1 MTIKRF
7 CRALLLSAI
16 VIAAGAKASLL
27 AFGDTPEARASTK
40 VAPASP
46 SLQPRL
52 TLAQTAPLPPIPAT
66 TGGAQTPAPPGYPYD
81 YDYPSDAGGYKE
93 EEPELP
99 KPQNPVRKVIEDGK
113 IQILLGNSRHFGN
126 RIGDHIP
133 ITILIATQENVQL
146 DFTSLKQGQLGVD
159 GSDFELVSPAKVRS
173 QKQDKVII
181 YRIDLMVRT
190 WVPKDA
196 VIFTLDLRY
205 ATEMT
210 PDGKTPNWKVFTTPD
225 FVVSRSRTADN
236 GEELL
241 EGDLEKK
248 TPGQPWATYPL
259 LVMGIFLVLLWP
271 GLAVVKFINR
281 IRPRRV
287 LPPRTAAWRVF
298 DRVFKDAKANGFTP
312 EHYKQILAAV
322 RRYLSA
328 TKGVPIEPATFLEI
342 QDRLDK
348 DVELNLI
355 ESVLTRCERVIYAGE
370 KLSDDENRALTK
382 EIEKLVPR
390 HWDNT

>member
-1 MTIKRF
+1 MNIKSLF
-7 CRALLLSAI
+7 KALLLSAM
-16 VIAAGAKASLL
+16 VIAVGATASLL
-27 AFGDTPEARASTK
+27 AFGSPEAG
-40 VAPASP
+40 APSAKEVPTSS
-46 SLQPRL
+46 SLRSSL
-52 TLAQTAPLPPIPAT
+52 MLAQAPTPAT
-66 TGGAQTPAPPGYPYD
+66 TGGAAAPAPPTGYPYD
-81 YDYPSDAGGYKE
+81 DDPSDAGGVKE
-93 EEPELP
+93 DEKDLP
-99 KPQNPVRKVIEDGK
+99 KPHNPVRQVLADGK

-133 ITILIATQENVQL
+133 ITILIATQDNVQL
-146 DFTSLKQGQLGVD
+146 DFTSLKQGQLGFD
-159 GSDFELVSPAKVRS
+159 GSDFELVSPARVRS
-173 QKQDKVII
+173 QKQKDGVIV

-210 PDGKTPNWKVFTTPD
+210 PDGKTPNWKRMTTPE

-281 IRPRRV
+281 VRPRKV

-298 DRVFKDAKANGFTP
+298 DRVFKDAKANGFTT

-322 RRYLSA
+322 RRYLSV

-342 QDRLDK
+342 QDRLEADS
-348 DVELNLI
+348 ELELI
-355 ESVLTRCERVIYAGE
+355 ESVLSKCERVVYAGD
-370 KLSDDENRALTK
+370 KMGDDENRTLMR

-390 HWDNT
+390 HWDST